1 MHNVYFTLGLSLY
14 PKVLEVGRRVM
25 AMSEVLPHSRGR
37 SAPASAP
44 TILRLD
50 PTDLAEVLE
59 RLADP
64 MALTAGLVN
73 VISLEGVV
81 ARFGPRWSFRREL
94 VHELAERVLHRHLGD
109 EAVFQRIGE
118 AHYVVMQ
125 SGRSRVQA
133 QSLCLRCLREI
144 LHHFIGEVRL
154 PDMRLHEVTHVS
166 ANEIVGHKVDVPP
179 TALVEEATLANAGE
193 PAEGRSLAGGRSFNA
208 PLPPDA
214 SRSPAPPPRR
224 APLSAAQ
231 WTPFVASNGRTM
243 RVSCSL
249 EPVIKLSN
257 SSLIGFRLAR
267 RVLDSDGPL
276 SSQALRSLSRADIA
290 RVDFATIARGIDRL
304 RAEAG
309 DQKHPSLIVPVSFT
323 TLSNQRTRE
332 AFVGL
337 LEAARAE
344 VRLGLVCEIC
354 ELDGVPPGSLLTA
367 VSLISPFC
375 VRVLAFLSDPRPA
388 ALRALKGLGLGG
400 ISLDCPGGLGDGEF
414 VVWAREMARA
424 ARTVGGAM
432 MLYRVQPRERGALA
446 ALAGVSHVSLLA
458 AAPSPARD

>member
-1 MHNVYFTLGLSLY
+1 
-14 PKVLEVGRRVM
+14 M
-25 AMSEVLPHSRGR
+25 AMSDVLHQSPRR
-37 SAPASAP
+37 SSAP
-44 TILRLD
+44 TSAPPILRLD
-50 PTDLAEVLE
+50 PADLAEVLE
-59 RLADP
+59 RLGDP
-64 MALTAGLVN
+64 MALAAGLVN

-81 ARFGPRWSFRREL
+81 ARFGVRWSFRREL
-94 VHELAERVLHRHLGD
+94 VYEHVERVLHRHLGD
-109 EAVFQRIGE
+109 AAVFQRIGE
-118 AHYVVMQ
+118 AHFVVVQ
-125 SGRSRVQA
+125 SGRSRLQA
-133 QSLCLRCLREI
+133 QGLCLRCLREI
-144 LHHFIGEVRL
+144 LNHFIGEVRL
-154 PDMRLHEVTHVS
+154 PDMRLHEVTRVS
-166 ANEIVGHKVDVPP
+166 ANEIVGHKVEVPP
-179 TALVEEATLANAGE
+179 TALGVEGAFAGAEA
-193 PAEGRSLAGGRSFNA
+193 PAEGRSFAGPRSFLA
-208 PLPPDA
+208 ARGFADSLPPDA
-214 SRSPAPPPRR
+214 LLPVPSRGQGPPAMR
-224 APLSAAQ
+224 ALLPTTR
-231 WTPFVASNGRTM
+231 WTPFVASNGRTV

-249 EPVIKLSN
+249 EPVIKLSD

-267 RVLDSDGPL
+267 RGLDADGPL
-276 SSQALRSLSRADIA
+276 SGQALRSLSRADIA

-309 DQKHPSLIVPVSFT
+309 AQKHPSLIVPVSFA

-344 VRLGLVCEIC
+344 VRLGFVCEIC

-375 VRVLAFLSDPRPA
+375 VRVLAFVSDPRPA
-388 ALRALKGLGLGG
+388 ALRSLKGLGLGG

-424 ARTVGGAM
+424 ARSVAGAM

-458 AAPSPARD
+458 VAPSPARD